1 MSETTQE
8 VSQKE
13 PQIERRREEKDSK
26 FKELK
31 TKAQMAKFEQSAE
44 QTALAAI
51 TIPLFRFFTCAQIF
65 FTIFAAYAGIP
76 TRYLA
81 VYIFLAALS
90 AYINLRYEN
99 NYQFVANYIHA
110 VVIFHGI
117 FGVILY
123 GWNCGCEN
131 FLIWG
136 IATSYLIFI
145 GKNRT
150 VLTVIILEAVAYVL
164 LYLFRENFGVVNLSP
179 YDHVV
184 FITVFICIFV
194 SFLRRTSTLNSV
206 YAKSINELALQN
218 DKLESASKFDFLTGL
233 DNRRYAQEQFDEIA
247 THFPHQKVLVALG
260 DIDDFK
266 AINDTFGHKTGD
278 ETIRA
283 IGRIL
288 RENSRDEKDIVCRWG
303 GEEFLLL
310 ALVND
315 EISAQAILKR
325 ALKKVNTLSSPD
337 GKKIG
342 ITFGAA
348 MFDNARVTTLG
359 EMADVADELL
369 YEGKR
374 SGKNRIN
381 FKGYGD
387 AA

>member
-1 MSETTQE
+1 M
-8 VSQKE
+8 
-13 PQIERRREEKDSK
+13 
-26 FKELK
+26 
-31 TKAQMAKFEQSAE
+31 
-44 QTALAAI
+44 
-51 TIPLFRFFTCAQIF
+51 
-65 FTIFAAYAGIP
+65 
-76 TRYLA
+76 
-81 VYIFLAALS
+81 
-90 AYINLRYEN
+90 
-99 NYQFVANYIHA
+99 
-110 VVIFHGI
+110 
-117 FGVILY
+117 
-123 GWNCGCEN
+123 
-131 FLIWG
+131 
-136 IATSYLIFI
+136 
-145 GKNRT
+145 
-150 VLTVIILEAVAYVL
+150 
-164 LYLFRENFGVVNLSP
+164 
-179 YDHVV
+179 
-184 FITVFICIFV
+184 
-194 SFLRRTSTLNSV
+194 
-206 YAKSINELALQN
+206 
-218 DKLESASKFDFLTGL
+218 
-233 DNRRYAQEQFDEIA
+233 
-247 THFPHQKVLVALG
+247 LVALG

-283 IGRIL
+283 LGRIL